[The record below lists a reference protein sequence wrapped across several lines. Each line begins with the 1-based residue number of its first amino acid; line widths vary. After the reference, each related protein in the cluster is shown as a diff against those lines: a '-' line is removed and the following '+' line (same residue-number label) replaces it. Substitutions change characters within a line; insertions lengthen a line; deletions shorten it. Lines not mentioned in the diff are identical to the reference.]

1 MKRIS
6 VLAPLLALFALAAE
20 APPLYVGYFG
30 AGASE
35 AYGQTITAPST
46 RPYKFSFWIN
56 LPAHVG
62 FRGEVRLWTAAGA
75 GALLWASQV
84 QHTNGSGDF
93 ERIEFLPATGTE
105 QDPPAACTLECVLL
119 VTVRDVANN
128 PGFGAVEVAREPYA
142 GGEFVFRN
150 RKLDGTQGPWIRG
163 YLRGG
168 DLRFDA
174 SVTEAAQ

>member
-1 MKRIS
+1 MKHLLQ
-6 VLAPLLALFALAAE
+6 LAFLASFAVAAE
-20 APPLYVGYFG
+20 APLYVGYFG

-35 AYGQTITAPST
+35 TYGQTITTAL
-46 RPYKFSFWIN
+46 RPYRFAFWIN